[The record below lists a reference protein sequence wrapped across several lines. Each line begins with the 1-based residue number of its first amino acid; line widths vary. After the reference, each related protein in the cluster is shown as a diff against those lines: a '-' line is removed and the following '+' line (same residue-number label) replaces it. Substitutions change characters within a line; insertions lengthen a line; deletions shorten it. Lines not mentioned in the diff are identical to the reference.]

1 MKVLVPFD
9 GSRSARV
16 GLQHAIA
23 AQRGVA
29 GSEIHVLNV
38 QPRMRRHSARFLSA
52 ADISAAL
59 AARARPPLA
68 DAQRE
73 VEATGIRCV
82 SAVRVGDP
90 AMEIDR
96 YAAEHGISRVIV
108 GAARKSALHRLLTGS
123 IADGVLEHSRVPV
136 ELVPGE
142 RPGALARYALP
153 AGVGV
158 GLTAL
163 MVAVD

>member
-9 GSRSARV
+9 GSRSARA

-23 AQRGVA
+23 THRAVA
-29 GSEIHVLNV
+29 DAEIHILNV
-38 QPRMRRHSARFLSA
+38 QPRMRRHGARFLA
-52 ADISAAL
+52 TADISAAL
-59 AARARPPLA
+59 IARARPTLA
-68 DAQRE
+68 AAQRE
-73 VEATGIRCV
+73 IEAAGIRCV

-96 YAAEHGISRVIV
+96 YAIEHGISRVVV

-123 IADGVLEHSRVPV
+123 IADGVLEYSRVPV

-153 AGVGV
+153 AGVGA

>member
-9 GSRSARV
+9 GSRSARA

-29 GSEIHVLNV
+29 GAEVHVLNV
-38 QPRMRRHSARFLSA
+38 QPRMRRHSARFLSSSA
-52 ADISAAL
+52 ISSAL
-59 AARARPPLA
+59 AERARPALCE
-68 DAQRE
+68 AQKE
-73 VEATGIRCV
+73 VEAAGIRCV
-82 SAVRVGDP
+82 AAVRVGEP
-90 AMEIDR
+90 AKQIDR
-96 YAAEHGISRVIV
+96 YAAEQGISRVVV
-108 GAARKSALHRLLTGS
+108 GAARKSALHRLMTGS

-142 RPGALARYALP
+142 RPGALARYGVP
-153 AGVGV
+153 AGVGA

>member
-23 AQRGVA
+23 AQRGVTGA
-29 GSEIHVLNV
+29 ELHILNV
-38 QPRMRRHSARFLSA
+38 QPRMRRHSARFLSSV
-52 ADISAAL
+52 DISAAL
-59 AARARPPLA
+59 AERARPALSE
-68 DAQRE
+68 AQRE
-73 VEATGIRCV
+73 VEAAGIRCV
-82 SAVRVGDP
+82 TAVRVGEP
-90 AMEIDR
+90 AMQIDC
-96 YAAEHGISRVIV
+96 YASEQGISRVV
-108 GAARKSALHRLLTGS
+108 FGAARKSALHRLVTGS

-136 ELVPGE
+136 ELVPGD

-153 AGVGV
+153 AGVGA